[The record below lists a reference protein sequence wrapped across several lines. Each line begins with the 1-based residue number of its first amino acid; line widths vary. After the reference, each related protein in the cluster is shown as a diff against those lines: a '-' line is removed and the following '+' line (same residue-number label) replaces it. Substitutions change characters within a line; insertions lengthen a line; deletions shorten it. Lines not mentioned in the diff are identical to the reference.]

1 MSQTV
6 SDNNYKMITLGM
18 IRLGKVRFYIQLNS
32 QLQTC
37 FIYPNVFV
45 LLKKLLNIMKQVS
58 FVFFSLKSLE
68 GSEFPVLV
76 FFGNRLDGMHN
87 NEVFSRC
94 ISNLILIINKSEVE
108 SLSLDANRSQIITI
122 YGLYFTFFWLG

>member
-1 MSQTV
+1 
-6 SDNNYKMITLGM
+6 
-18 IRLGKVRFYIQLNS
+18 
-32 QLQTC
+32 
-37 FIYPNVFV
+37 
-45 LLKKLLNIMKQVS
+45 MKQVF

-108 SLSLDANRSQIITI
+108 SLSLDPNRSQMIPI
-122 YGLYFTFFWLG
+122 YGSYFTFFWLG

>member
-1 MSQTV
+1 MSL
-6 SDNNYKMITLGM
+6 Y
-18 IRLGKVRFYIQLNS
+18 Y
-32 QLQTC
+32 
-37 FIYPNVFV
+37 
-45 LLKKLLNIMKQVS
+45 LKKIINLIKQVS
-58 FVFFSLKSLE
+58 FISLSLKALE

-94 ISNLILIINKSEVE
+94 ISNLIVIINKSEVE

-122 YGLYFTFFWLG
+122 YGLYFTFF